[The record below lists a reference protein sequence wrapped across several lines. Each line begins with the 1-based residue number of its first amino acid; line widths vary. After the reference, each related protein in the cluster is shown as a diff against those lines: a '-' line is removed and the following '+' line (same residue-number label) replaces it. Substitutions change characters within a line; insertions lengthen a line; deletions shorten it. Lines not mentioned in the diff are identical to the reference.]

1 MFVFLWPTH
10 SQLFHGRIHS
20 ELIEAEDSD
29 SDESDDDEN
38 EELDT
43 GARLAQ
49 RHYPSFLGM
58 NFDCSLFS
66 GMNHVC
72 YLL

>member
-1 MFVFLWPTH
+1 MVLVYIFNWTTYL
-10 SQLFHGRIHS
+10 QLFHGRIHS

-38 EELDT
+38 EELET
-43 GARLAQ
+43 GACRDRLAQ

-58 NFDCSLFS
+58 NFD
-66 GMNHVC
+66 
-72 YLL
+72 